1 MEKTLAELSASEL
14 EELVE
19 RTIDRRINVWFT
31 QLMDALIGSL
41 EDKSAELQPGF
52 AASLRQSL
60 EQARSGEG
68 TDLTTF
74 REQIGRRMSFKL
86 S

>member
-1 MEKTLAELSASEL
+1 MEKTLVELSAREL

-31 QLMDALIGSL
+31 QLIDALTGMQ
-41 EDKSAELQPGF
+41 EEEGAELRHEF
-52 AASLRQSL
+52 AASLRRAL
-60 EQARSGEG
+60 EQTRLGEG
-68 TDLTTF
+68 IDLKTF
-74 REQIGRRMSFKL
+74 RDQIGLRSCL